1 MKKVILML
9 VVALFTTFAFAQT
22 KTEMKPKELSKSI
35 TDYVTTNMAG
45 YTIDK
50 AFKVDSKGV
59 ITYNILVVKGTVK
72 HILVFDKEGKF
83 LEKGDHKAQGAT
95 KTVNETNPTP
105 TPAQKPP
112 ASDNKDAQPAKK

>member
-9 VVALFTTFAFAQT
+9 VVALFTTVAFAQT

-35 TDYVTTNMAG
+35 TDYVAQNMTG
-45 YTIDK
+45 YTINK

-59 ITYNILVVKGTVK
+59 ITYNILIVRGTVK

-83 LEKGDHKAQGAT
+83 LEKGDHKAKGAT
-95 KTVNETNPTP
+95 QKIDNTQPTP

-112 ASDNKDAQPAKK
+112 ASDTKDSEPAKK